1 MANLLSVGR
10 SFRRR
15 NNGDSF
21 PSGRSNRDGTAKAMV
36 ADHISQSVRSTS
48 NLLHLMQQS
57 SSAQAQ
63 LTKLPKNLLAK
74 ASTMKNTGKIL
85 EQMPQVVSSLDAY
98 VEKGLESIPRLQTV
112 VQLLTNMESSQLKSL
127 SQFQHPQEES
137 ESLPQP
143 KDVD

>member
-1 MANLLSVGR
+1 MATAS
-10 SFRRR
+10 
-15 NNGDSF
+15 

-63 LTKLPKNLLAK
+63 LRKLPKNLLAK
-74 ASTMKNTGKIL
+74 ASTMRNTGKIL

-127 SQFQHPQEES
+127 SQFQHPQERISSSTERCGLAILS
-137 ESLPQP
+137 FQNM
-143 KDVD
+143 

>member
-1 MANLLSVGR
+1 MATASA
-10 SFRRR
+10 
-15 NNGDSF
+15 
-21 PSGRSNRDGTAKAMV
+21 SGRSNRDGTAKGMV

-63 LTKLPKNLLAK
+63 LAKLPKNLLAK
-74 ASTMKNTGKIL
+74 ASTIKNTEKIL

-98 VEKGLESIPRLQTV
+98 VEKGLESIPHLQTV
-112 VQLLTNMESSQLKSL
+112 VQLLTNMESTQLKSL
-127 SQFQHPQEES
+127 SQIQHPKEEI
-137 ESLPQP
+137 ESLHQL